1 MSHEDIRLRQG
12 LRRAT
17 LTTRRF
23 FVPVVIAFCLAGLVA
38 TPSAQSLRARMLAA
52 EDARVTTDTAI
63 APLVEGARNA
73 DGAVA
78 AQALRGLGRLE
89 RPAFVKLIQPSLQD
103 ARAVVRR
110 AAAWALGQSLART
123 PRTGPAPPELAA
135 VTRAL
140 VARLKVEREPDVAGT
155 IAEVLGR
162 LPHRTAAAIA
172 DVEQAIRPWLTHPG
186 SFRGLESLIRLN
198 RKVHPP
204 ASATLDALRTAVVAD
219 RAEGKDSGDAA
230 LMRRLAW
237 LALNTA
243 SAADLALAAR
253 GLGDPDDQVR
263 RLATTAVG
271 NAAANDPARRDLLLR
286 ALRDPSFH
294 VRYEAVRAYGRALQQ
309 TDCAPLIAA
318 TDDANPHVAIGAID
332 ALGAGCMAGPSPISR
347 LAVLADGLP
356 AAAPGRW
363 QIAAHALTS
372 LARVGRDEAAAR
384 LPAFAAHATWQVRA
398 YAARAAASLP
408 AATTLEKLAGD
419 ANDNVRYEAV
429 VGLRQ
434 VRGRAADGVFVE
446 ALARRDYQ
454 LVLAA
459 AEALEGSTAASAAPA
474 LVHAF
479 ERITA
484 ERRETSRDTRLALLA
499 RIREL
504 GSATHA
510 RALQSCLTDFDARV
524 AAECSAI
531 LVAWTGVRRTPRP
544 TRIPPAPIVEP
555 LPARARMVLRAVRK
569 DGQER
574 HLELRLFPGDA
585 PATVARFA
593 TLARAGYYNG
603 LTIHRV
609 VPNFVLQGGSPG
621 ANEYAGDGP
630 FMRDELWRP
639 NLRGTVG
646 VSTRGR
652 DTGDAQFF
660 INLLD
665 NPRLDADYTV
675 FAEVTA
681 GMDVVDQVLE
691 GDVIERVEIL
701 PSPAAAR

>member
-1 MSHEDIRLRQG
+1 
-12 LRRAT
+12 
-17 LTTRRF
+17 
-23 FVPVVIAFCLAGLVA
+23 
-38 TPSAQSLRARMLAA
+38 MLAA
-52 EDARVTTDTAI
+52 EDARVTTDAAI
-63 APLVEGARNA
+63 APLVEGTRSL
-73 DGAVA
+73 DRDVA
-78 AQALRGLGRLE
+78 AQALRGLGRME
-89 RPAFVKLIQPSLQD
+89 RLALVRVIQPSLQD

-123 PRTGPAPPELAA
+123 PRTGTAPPELAV

-140 VARLKVEREPDVAGT
+140 LARLKVEREADVAGT
-155 IAEVLGR
+155 IADVLGR
-162 LPHRTAAAIA
+162 LPHRTAAGVA
-172 DVEQAIRPWLTHPG
+172 DVEQAIRSWLTHPG
-186 SFRGLESLIRLN
+186 SFKGLESLIRLN
-198 RKVHPP
+198 QKIHPP
-204 ASATLDALRTAVVAD
+204 QAATLDALRTAAVAD
-219 RAEGKDSGDAA
+219 RSASADAVV
-230 LMRRLAW
+230 MRRLAW

-243 SAADLALAAR
+243 SAADLALAAQ
-253 GLGDPDDQVR
+253 GLGDQDEQVR
-263 RLATTAVG
+263 RLAT
-271 NAAANDPARRDLLLR
+271 AAAGAAPAPHPAKRDLLQR
-286 ALRDPSFH
+286 ALKDPSFQ

-318 TDDANPHVAIGAID
+318 TDDPNPHVAIGAID
-332 ALGAGCMAGPSPISR
+332 ALGAGCMAGPSPIPR
-347 LAVLADGLP
+347 LVILADGLP
-356 AAAPGRW
+356 SAALGRW
-363 QIAAHALTS
+363 HIAAHALTS

-384 LPAFAAHATWQVRA
+384 LPAFASHATWQVRA
-398 YAARAAASLP
+398 YAARAAASLS
-408 AATTLEKLAGD
+408 AAATLEKLASD
-419 ANDNVRYEAV
+419 AIDNVRYEAV

-434 VRGRAADGVFVE
+434 VRGRAADGIFVE
-446 ALARRDYQ
+446 ALGRRDYQ

-459 AEALEGSTAASAAPA
+459 AQALEGSKAASAAPA

-510 RALQSCLTDFDARV
+510 RALQPCLSDFDPQV

-531 LVAWTGVRRTPRP
+531 LLAWTGVRRTPRP
-544 TRIPPAPIVEP
+544 MPAAPVPVVEP
-555 LPARARMVLRAVRK
+555 LPTRARIVLRAVRK
-569 DGQER
+569 DGPER
-574 HLELRLFPGDA
+574 PIDIRLFADDA
-585 PATVARFA
+585 PASVARFSA
-593 TLARAGYYNG
+593 LARAGYYNG

-639 NLRGTVG
+639 NLRGTIG

-660 INLLD
+660 VNLLD

-675 FAEVTA
+675 FADVAA

-701 PSPAAAR
+701 SSAPAAR